1 MEQTF
6 NRHVQKGCARLKEK
20 LPHTLILVAVALAAC
35 AVITAYNA
43 FYVPPTSL
51 PQVIYTQQGTAP
63 SGALESGTEG
73 TQQIPSA
80 TQAQTQPNVA
90 FYKININTANE
101 QELQQLEGVGP
112 VLARRIV
119 EYREQNGSFQQLE
132 ELKNVKGIGDSIFAG
147 LENDIT
153 I

>member
-1 MEQTF
+1 M
-6 NRHVQKGCARLKEK
+6 KEK
-20 LPHTLILVAVALAAC
+20 LPHTLILVAVALVAC
-35 AVITAYNA
+35 AVITGYNA

-51 PQVIYTQQGTAP
+51 PQVIYTQQGTVP
-63 SGALESGTEG
+63 SGALESGTEPAL
-73 TQQIPSA
+73 QSS

-90 FYKININTANE
+90 LYKININTADE
-101 QELQQLEGVGP
+101 QKLQELEGIGP

-132 ELKNVKGIGDSIFAG
+132 ELKNVKGIGDSVFAG
-147 LENDIT
+147 LEHDIT